1 MEEVTRPVNTTAA
14 AKSAERTQTVPG
26 KGDRDGTGNN
36 TGIMDSDFIPLDELV
51 YAPLHAL
58 AESNLQ
64 LRSHVIECIKQMGTT
79 QQNGQEEIIHLNNMN
94 IAYDQIRQD
103 SDDSYSVEN
112 LQLQVPMLSIVPISN
127 LNVERATIDFSSEIR
142 VTNEQNG
149 RYQINGRICSPEQRD
164 SNYLPRVSYS
174 MKVKSMPATEGILR
188 LTDLLN
194 TNHIAKQL
202 DSTPVTVDGNLGTDD
217 QKQTWQRLAELR
229 AKVKKLRS
237 LYQKVEDSLAEQE
250 RLREISNDANAA
262 DTAAVD
268 REYYLKT
275 QSDIANSIIWYE
287 DQIMKLQVS
296 EENDIIRTQE
306 KDREV

>member
-1 MEEVTRPVNTTAA
+1 MEEVTRPVNTSA

-26 KGDRDGTGNN
+26 KGDRDGNGNN

-64 LRSHVIECIKQMGTT
+64 LRSHVIDCIKQMGTT

-127 LNVERATIDFSSEIR
+127 LNVERATVDFSSEIR
-142 VTNEQNG
+142 VTSEQNG
-149 RYQINGRICSPEQRD
+149 KYKINGRICSPEQRD

-174 MKVKSMPATEGILR
+174 MKVKSTPATEGILR

-217 QKQTWQRLAELR
+217 QKQTWQQLAELR
-229 AKVKKLRS
+229 AKVKKLRA
-237 LYQKVEDSLAEQE
+237 LYQKVEDSLTEQE
-250 RLREISNDANAA
+250 RLYEISNDANAA
-262 DTAAVD
+262 DTVEVD

-275 QSDIANSIIWYE
+275 ESDIANSIIRYE
-287 DQIMKLQVS
+287 DQIMKLQIS